1 MMFKRMWK
9 KYLAAVMAAISL
21 CVTAACG
28 SSVGTSDVPVVP
40 ADGDVTIRL
49 SWWGGDAR
57 VKATEE
63 AVKGFEQEHPNI
75 HIDMEYSDWTG
86 YWDKLAVQS
95 AGGNA
100 PDVMQMDE
108 LYLAFYGSMGSLLDL
123 GKASDYLDM
132 SGMDDSLKTMGQVE
146 GAQVAVPMTTAQYG
160 VIVNNDVL
168 DELGL
173 TLPDT
178 DNWTWD
184 EFTAFAQQVTEK
196 SGGKDIG
203 SIAPNNGYGLQLW
216 ARQHGERLFDGNRI
230 TISPETLASFLQLP
244 ADWAK
249 NGIEGSAE
257 RWSENT
263 AAAMND
269 SDFGKGRQAM
279 MITQATMITPYAQ
292 AAGTENMTLVP
303 MPQVKPGAK
312 TMYLKPGMY
321 WAISSQSQHPAEAAM
336 LVDYLLN
343 DPKAGEILGTER
355 GIPANNDIRKSL
367 AAEADGTDRAAL
379 DFVDK
384 IQPMLGNA
392 PAITPNGASEL
403 DKVIVRYQQD
413 VVFGKRKSLD
423 AAKSMIAELQESI
436 DFAS

>member
-1 MMFKRMWK
+1 MKHLK
-9 KYLAAVMAAISL
+9 KVVATI
-21 CVTAACG
+21 TATALLTLSACG
-28 SSVGTSDVPVVP
+28 TSVGASNVPVER

-57 VKATEE
+57 IKATEE
-63 AVKGFEQEHPNI
+63 AVAGFEQAHPDI
-75 HIDMEYSDWTG
+75 HVETEYSDWTG

-173 TLPDT
+173 TLPDA